1 MWLAFDYYWESSLQC
16 QRTNQKDPR
25 SFSRWKELEWCNPIV
40 RIVFLVCF
48 CAIIGIEFHLYF
60 NSYLDHSAAAQNQI
74 HKHFG
79 TMLASTSTY
88 LSFSL
93 YDVLLSSLCGNHSQ
107 TEKMIIEFF
116 VQMHFY
122 VSNYF
127 IDLSIQVPV
136 PLSFY
141 CFYYSS
147 GTIIVYY

>member
-1 MWLAFDYYWESSLQC
+1 MMQLYSQDC
-16 QRTNQKDPR
+16 
-25 SFSRWKELEWCNPIV
+25 FS
-40 RIVFLVCF
+40 FLVHF

-107 TEKMIIEFF
+107 TGKIIELQKKILYFF
-116 VQMHFY
+116 VQIHFY
-122 VSNYF
+122 GSNYF
-127 IDLSIQVPV
+127 IDLSIQVTV
-136 PLSFY
+136 PWSFY

-147 GTIIVYY
+147 GTIIAYYQQVLISY